1 MFIDVIA
8 VQSAFTLGDLLD
20 WLLPLGLILGGFRL
34 IKKNKNKKVRA
45 VGTLSAVAGVS
56 LLLWLVFWQMFAY
69 IIY

>member
-1 MFIDVIA
+1 MFVDVIA
-8 VQSAFTLGDLLD
+8 VQSAVTLGDLLD
-20 WLLPLGLILGGFRL
+20 WLLPLGLLLGGVWQ

-45 VGTLSAVAGVS
+45 VGALLAVAGVF